1 MTWSDDV
8 NDRCVRGSLVENVFQ
23 QQEIFLCGAGESG
36 FKVWPGKG
44 GMESEKGKK
53 GTSRNNF
60 GQRERF
66 ASYVDDMT
74 LCR

>member
-1 MTWSDDV
+1 M
-8 NDRCVRGSLVENVFQ
+8 G
-23 QQEIFLCGAGESG
+23 
-36 FKVWPGKG
+36 P
-44 GMESEKGKK
+44 EKGEGELEKEK
-53 GTSRNNF
+53 GRTSSSSRNDL